1 MRTTTV
7 RNVKQIVRLLSCF
20 AVLLLSANFAQAQ
33 QDQEATGLCFPNGK
47 NTVVVRGVIGGESH
61 ESYVLHLIAGRKL
74 TVRISSPRNRAQ
86 FSVRTSEFGEVVN
99 FGTESNRGNTWTGTI
114 PQTGVYFIS
123 VVAYPTSNYTLRV
136 TKQ

>member
-1 MRTTTV
+1 MRTTIF
-7 RNVKQIVRLLSCF
+7 RNVKQIVQLLSCF

-33 QDQEATGLCFPNGK
+33 QDQEATGLCFPNDK

-86 FSVRTSEFGEVVN
+86 FSVRTSEFGDVVN
-99 FGTESNRGNTWTGTI
+99 FGTESNGGNTWTGMI